1 MYFPEPCYC
10 GAPDCPSCFPGCKDK
25 FECAACGCETFRH
38 DMHDDHVCEDCHEE
52 GFGTC
57 ECCGEIEILVD
68 EKQCAK
74 CWIEE
79 LREAL
84 A

>member
-1 MYFPEPCYC
+1 MSNEPCYC
-10 GAPDCPSCFPGCKDK
+10 GAIDCPECYPGCLDK
-25 FECAACGCETFRH
+25 FECAACGATKRRYE
-38 DMHDDHVCEDCHEE
+38 MHDDIICEDCHEE
-52 GFGTC
+52 GFGIC
-57 ECCGEIEILVD
+57 EYCDEIEILVD
-68 EKQCAK
+68 FEQCSK